1 MMTLVALFLERLLRQ
16 AAGVP
21 APPTSTAS
29 GLAARIFSTCP
40 VTEVSARLK
49 RSLPTI
55 WILRASAIFENSFHQ
70 PSP

>member
-1 MMTLVALFLERLLRQ
+1 LSDFCGS

-29 GLAARIFSTCP
+29 GRAERIFSTWP
-40 VTEVSARLK
+40 VTEVSVRLK
-49 RSLPTI
+49 RSLPTMR
-55 WILRASAIFENSFHQ
+55 ILRNSAIFENSFHQ